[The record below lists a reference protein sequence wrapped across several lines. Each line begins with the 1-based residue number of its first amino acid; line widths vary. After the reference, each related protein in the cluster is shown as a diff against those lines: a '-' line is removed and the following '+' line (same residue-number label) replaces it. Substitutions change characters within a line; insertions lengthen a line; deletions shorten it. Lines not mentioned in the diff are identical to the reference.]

1 MVTLSVA
8 LFALGTA
15 PLEVQRRIVNSSTTA
30 GSFSSIALLVVVYL
44 ALTCSEGLIKVVFN
58 LYTSWIGERA
68 IQWLRLFVLRKSEQ
82 GDVLLPRLANEAIQ
96 LSIVLEEAEP
106 VGGFVGACF
115 TQPILQVGILA
126 GVCGYLFYLQPLM
139 ALIVGVIFL
148 PQVGF
153 VPLMQ
158 RAINKRVEKRIIV
171 TRDLSQEIID
181 TSGDAAAG
189 VSPIGI
195 GELFATN
202 MSIYKF
208 KFSMNFS
215 MNLMTQLGYAG
226 IFALGG
232 YYVVTGKTQIGTVV
246 AFISGLAKINDPWSE
261 LVDWYRNFKV
271 TQVKYQL
278 IRSIT

>member
-1 MVTLSVA
+1 VT
-8 LFALGTA
+8 
-15 PLEVQRRIVNSSTTA
+15 
-30 GSFSSIALLVVVYL
+30 
-44 ALTCSEGLIKVVFN
+44 
-58 LYTSWIGERA
+58 
-68 IQWLRLFVLRKSEQ
+68 
-82 GDVLLPRLANEAIQ
+82 
-96 LSIVLEEAEP
+96 
-106 VGGFVGACF
+106 
-115 TQPILQVGILA
+115 
-126 GVCGYLFYLQPLM
+126 
-139 ALIVGVIFL
+139 
-148 PQVGF
+148 
-153 VPLMQ
+153 
-158 RAINKRVEKRIIV
+158 
-171 TRDLSQEIID
+171 
-181 TSGDAAAG
+181 
-189 VSPIGI
+189 PIGI